1 MASNIRNYFTGDLET
16 VLLSINEDVEDERDV
31 YFQAMMARNEKD
43 DVGAL
48 FTCDNCGKVCKTT
61 RLSRHQT
68 TKHDDADG
76 IIYSQLPKLNP
87 VVIKE
92 LSEKSADNVSKVEY
106 YPENIL
112 MELKSFNL
120 DLNQAE
126 QIYMLFK
133 DVIDTYSNNPEK
145 FYPKF
150 YRIVGNLTEFG
161 NLSKNAITLLG
172 FELANQI
179 ICFKKSF
186 MW

>member
-1 MASNIRNYFTGDLET
+1 MR
-16 VLLSINEDVEDERDV
+16 ERDV
-31 YFQAMMARNEKD
+31 YFQAMMTRNEKD

-48 FTCDNCGKVCKTT
+48 FTCDNCGKVYKTT
-61 RLSRHQT
+61 RGLSRHQT
-68 TKHDDADG
+68 TKHGDADG

-92 LSEKSADNVSKVEY
+92 LSERSADKVSKEEY

-126 QIYMLFK
+126 KFYMLFK
-133 DVIDTYSNNPEK
+133 DVIYMYSNNPEK

-161 NLSKNAITLLG
+161 NLSKGHTS
-172 FELANQI
+172 
-179 ICFKKSF
+179 K
-186 MW
+186 